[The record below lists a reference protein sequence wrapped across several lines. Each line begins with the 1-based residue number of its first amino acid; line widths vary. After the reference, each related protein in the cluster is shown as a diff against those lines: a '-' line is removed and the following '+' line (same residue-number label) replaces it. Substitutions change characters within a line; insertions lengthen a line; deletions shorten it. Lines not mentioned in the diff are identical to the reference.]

1 MAQVLTTIIGP
12 WGKYII
18 AVGLLISVC
27 GAFLSWTVLASEA
40 PFLAAKD
47 KMFPRHFAKQ
57 NQAGSPVNALFLTT
71 LCIQVSLIL
80 VRYTSSTYDSLLIFA
95 SEMIL
100 VPYFLVGAF
109 TLKLALE

>member
-1 MAQVLTTIIGP
+1 MGVIQVNQLAQYPNPSMAQVLTTIIGP

-47 KMFPRHFAKQ
+47 KMFPRHLPSRIKREVQ
-57 NQAGSPVNALFLTT
+57 LMPCS
-71 LCIQVSLIL
+71 
-80 VRYTSSTYDSLLIFA
+80 
-95 SEMIL
+95 
-100 VPYFLVGAF
+100 
-109 TLKLALE
+109 